1 MKMTKRGQ
9 ITIPKAIRERH
20 GFTPNIEVEIKLENG
35 IVTVR
40 PKPDMS
46 DFDAAVK
53 KWRGTATKRL
63 RSLGFNSTDEFIE
76 AIRGR

>member
-9 ITIPKAIRERH
+9 ITIPKAIREKH
-20 GFTPNIEVEIKLENG
+20 GFPPGIEVEVKLENG
-35 IVTVR
+35 VVTIS
-40 PKPDMS
+40 PKPDMK

-53 KWRGTATKRL
+53 KWRGSAKKRM
-63 RSLGFNSTDEFIE
+63 RALGFKSTDEFIE